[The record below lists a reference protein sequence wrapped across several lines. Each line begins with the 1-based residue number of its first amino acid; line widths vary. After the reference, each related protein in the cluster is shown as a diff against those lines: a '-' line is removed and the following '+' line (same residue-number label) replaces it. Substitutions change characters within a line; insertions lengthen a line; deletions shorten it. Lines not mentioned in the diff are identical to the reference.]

1 MAINILVIIVLVGL
15 AVFFGWLSLCAWR
28 VKKVWIKWPGGL
40 LSGLLG
46 LLFIVVTAIVLLGY
60 YKLNTTPGIYVVSDV
75 KVAMTQDQIARG
87 ERLAHICLDCHTS
100 TGQYPLDGGK
110 EDMFAG
116 SPPFGSIYA
125 PNLTPGGP
133 LKDWSDGEILRALR
147 EGIGKNGHPLM
158 IMPSMAMH
166 SMSDADAQA
175 MVAFLRSQ
183 PVVQR
188 DLPERNFSPLG
199 AALIGIGLFPTSAQK
214 PITQPIVAPQTGTVA
229 YGEYLVHA
237 MGCADCHGQN
247 FAGLPASDLGP
258 SGPNLTTV
266 VPQWQSADFINLFH
280 NGVNPSGRHISDLMP
295 WKNYS
300 HSLTDNELE
309 DIFSFLHAL
318 SPVEMAT
325 Q

>member
-1 MAINILVIIVLVGL
+1 MLLNIVTVVVLVGL
-15 AVFFGWLSLCAWR
+15 AALFGWLSARAWR
-28 VKKVWIKWPGGL
+28 AKKAWIKWPGGL

-46 LLFIVVTAIVLLGY
+46 LVFLAVTVVVLLGF
-60 YKLNTTPGIYVVSDV
+60 YKMNTAPAAYSVSPV

-110 EDMFAG
+110 GDMLAG
-116 SPPFGSIYA
+116 GPPIGSIYA

-147 EGIGKNGHPLM
+147 EGIHKTGRPLM

-175 MVAFLRSQ
+175 IVAFLRSQ
-183 PVVQR
+183 PAVQR
-188 DLPERNFSPLG
+188 DLPDPNFNAL
-199 AALIGIGLFPTSAQK
+199 AAAFLGIGMFPTSAQT
-214 PITQPIVAPQTGTVA
+214 PITQPIVAPPTGTA
-229 YGEYLVHA
+229 QYGEYLAHA

-247 FAGLPASDLGP
+247 FAGLPGGGLSP
-258 SGPNLTTV
+258 SGPNLTLI
-266 VPQWQSADFINLFH
+266 VPKWQQADFINVFRKGLD
-280 NGVNPSGRHISDLMP
+280 PSGRHLSDAMP
-295 WKNYS
+295 WKNYGD
-300 HSLTDNELE
+300 SLTDAELG
-309 DIFSFLHAL
+309 DIYSFLHAL
-318 SPVEMAT
+318 SPVEMAA